1 MKSKKKIWMFLTIVF
16 ASIAVVAVAWLVVYR
31 VKLNRQQDE
40 YNNLKNS
47 VVLNGGDGSQSQ
59 TKEVVDLTPYN
70 VPDKRIDFKSLK
82 EKNQD
87 IYAWITIPDTNID
100 YPVLQHPTDLN
111 YYIDYN
117 MDGTK
122 GYPGCICS
130 QFINSKD
137 FDDFNTVLY
146 GHNMNAGT
154 MFANLHFYKDSEFFN
169 SHPYIYVYTEEG
181 TLVYQVFAAYTFTD
195 IHLLMGFDLTKEEV
209 RQTYIDNIF
218 ELSGITDNF
227 NRDVEVTTDSKILS
241 LETCVNNQDDK
252 RYIVAAVLVADA
264 RQ

>member
-59 TKEVVDLTPYN
+59 TKEMVDLTPYN

-111 YYIDYN
+111 YYID
-117 MDGTK
+117 
-122 GYPGCICS
+122 
-130 QFINSKD
+130 
-137 FDDFNTVLY
+137 
-146 GHNMNAGT
+146 
-154 MFANLHFYKDSEFFN
+154 
-169 SHPYIYVYTEEG
+169 
-181 TLVYQVFAAYTFTD
+181 
-195 IHLLMGFDLTKEEV
+195 
-209 RQTYIDNIF
+209 
-218 ELSGITDNF
+218 
-227 NRDVEVTTDSKILS
+227 
-241 LETCVNNQDDK
+241 
-252 RYIVAAVLVADA
+252 
-264 RQ
+264 